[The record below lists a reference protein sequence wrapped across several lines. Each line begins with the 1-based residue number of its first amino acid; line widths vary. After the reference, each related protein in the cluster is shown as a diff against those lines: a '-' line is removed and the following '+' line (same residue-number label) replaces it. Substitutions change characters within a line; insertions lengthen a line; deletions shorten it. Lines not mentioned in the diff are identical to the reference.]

1 MGNVCAQIGRAC
13 LLCNG
18 GEHHCERDDAC
29 LTFPYSSMDF
39 FSAARNLI
47 LKEVVYKLVSL
58 QLPPTLLC
66 TYSEPEFGI
75 SKPKS
80 GVVRERMKGLEA
92 RMFVSVLS
100 NN

>member
-66 TYSEPEFGI
+66 TTPNRSLEYQNQNQELS
-75 SKPKS
+75 
-80 GVVRERMKGLEA
+80 VRE
-92 RMFVSVLS
+92 
-100 NN
+100 